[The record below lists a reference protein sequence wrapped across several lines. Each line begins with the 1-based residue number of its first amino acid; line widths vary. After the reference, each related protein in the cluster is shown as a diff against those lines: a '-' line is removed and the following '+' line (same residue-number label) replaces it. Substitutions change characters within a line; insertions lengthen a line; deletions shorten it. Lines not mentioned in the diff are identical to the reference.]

1 MAGQRLTDKTA
12 LAQQTASGDQFM
24 VVDVSDTSSSSAGT
38 SKKVSAKYIIQTDTV
53 TGNLDLATNPL
64 TLVAAPGSGY
74 IVQPLTITV
83 IYTYNSVSS
92 PTANNVY
99 INYDSSDSGEYLVRQ
114 RDFIKN
120 DTVDRTYQFGA
131 ATSTPNDGVYAGSID
146 NRALVMWSSADLG
159 GNGSFKVYVTYQ
171 IVKI

>member
-1 MAGQRLTDKTA
+1 MANVKLTDKTA
-12 LAQQTASGDQFM
+12 LAQPTASGDQFM
-24 VVDVSDTSSSSAGT
+24 VVDVSDNTGSTAGT

-83 IYTYNSVSS
+83 IYTYNSISS
-92 PTANNVY
+92 PTLNFVY

-114 RDFIKN
+114 RDFIKS
-120 DTVDRTYQFGA
+120 DTGSRTFQFGA
-131 ATSTPNDGVYAGSID
+131 SDLNPSDGVYAGSID